1 MIISA
6 GTGMVD
12 FAEQRERM
20 VADQI
25 AARGVPETYPF
36 GA

>member
-1 MIISA
+1 
-6 GTGMVD
+6 MVD

-25 AARGVPETYPF
+25 AARGVPDTYPF
-36 GA
+36 GV